1 MAPWTGQACGDRVD
15 SLTGGGSILY
25 RSALAL
31 LDEAAAALGLDPG
44 LHERLRHPKRALLV
58 SIPTRMDDG
67 RTRVYLGYRVQHNL
81 TLGPAKGGVRYHPD
95 TTLEEVSALAMLMT
109 WKCALMG
116 LPYGGAKGGVRCDP
130 ETMSAGELERMTRR
144 YTSEIV
150 LAIGPDRDVPAP
162 DMYTN
167 DQTMAWIM
175 DTYSMQ
181 KGGTVPGVVTGKPLL
196 LGGTLGRLEA
206 TGRGVAIMAEEACRA
221 TGRPL
226 AGAAVAVQGFGNVGG
241 VAARLLHEAG
251 CRLVAVSDVR
261 GGIYNGAGLDVPRL
275 LRHVRENK
283 YVEGFPGAERITNAD
298 LLTAPCDI
306 LIPAALQGQI
316 TPENA
321 ERVRAAIVVEGANG
335 PTLPEADPILARRG
349 IFVVPDVLANAG
361 GVTVSY
367 FEWVQDL
374 QLYFWSEEQI
384 NARLRAL
391 MTGAFAKVRALAASR
406 GVDLRR
412 AAYMLGVQRVAEA
425 KHLRGLF
432 P

>member
-1 MAPWTGQACGDRVD
+1 VE
-15 SLTGGGSILY
+15 SLTGGPNSLY

-31 LDEAAAALGLDPG
+31 LDETAAALRLDPG
-44 LHERLRHPKRALLV
+44 IHQRLRSPKRALVV

-67 RTRVYLGYRVQHNL
+67 RTRVFLGYRVQHNI
-81 TLGPAKGGVRYHPD
+81 TLGPSKGGVRYHPH
-95 TTLEEVSALAMLMT
+95 TTLEEVTALAMLMT

-130 ETMSAGELERMTRR
+130 ETMSVGELERMTRR

-150 LAIGPDRDVPAP
+150 LAIGPDRDIPAP
-162 DMYTN
+162 DLYTN

-181 KGGTVPGVVTGKPLL
+181 KGVTVPGVVTGKPVL

-206 TGRGVAIMAEEACRA
+206 TGRGVAIMVEEACRA
-221 TGRPL
+221 TGRPF

-251 CRLVAVSDVR
+251 CRVVAASDVR
-261 GGIYNGAGLDVPRL
+261 GGIYNRAGLDVPRL
-275 LRHVRENK
+275 LQHVRENK
-283 YVEGFPGAERITNAD
+283 YVEGFPGADRITNPE
-298 LLTAPCDI
+298 LLVCDCDI

-316 TPENA
+316 TPANA
-321 ERVRAAIVVEGANG
+321 EEIRATILVEGANG
-335 PTLPEADPILARRG
+335 PTLPEADAILARRG
-349 IFVVPDVLANAG
+349 IFVVPDILANAG

-384 NARLRAL
+384 NQRLRAL
-391 MTGAFAKVRALAASR
+391 MTGAFAAVRAVAEAR

-412 AAYMLGVQRVAEA
+412 AAYMLGVKRVAEA
-425 KHLRGLF
+425 KRLRGLY

>member
-1 MAPWTGQACGDRVD
+1 ME
-15 SLTGGGSILY
+15 SLTGSPNTLY
-25 RSALAL
+25 QSALIL
-31 LDEAAAALGLDPG
+31 LDEAAAALRLDPG
-44 LHERLRHPKRALLV
+44 IHERLRYPKRALMV

-67 RTRVYLGYRVQHNL
+67 RTRVFLGYRVQHNV
-81 TLGPAKGGVRYHPD
+81 TLGPGKGGIRYHPD
-95 TTLEEVSALAMLMT
+95 TTLEEVTALAMLMT

-162 DMYTN
+162 DLYTN

-181 KGGTVPGVVTGKPLL
+181 KGGTVPGVVTGKPVL

-251 CRLVAVSDVR
+251 CRIVAVSDVR
-261 GGIYNGAGLDVPRL
+261 GGITSGAGLDVPRL
-275 LRHVRENK
+275 LEHVRENK
-283 YVEGFPGAERITNAD
+283 YVERFPGAERIANAE
-298 LLTAPCDI
+298 LLTCPCDI

-316 TPENA
+316 TPANA
-321 ERVRAAIVVEGANG
+321 EQIRARIIVEGANG
-335 PTLPEADPILARRG
+335 PTLPEADAMLARRG
-349 IFVVPDVLANAG
+349 IFVVPDILANAG

-374 QLYFWSEEQI
+374 QMYFWTEEQI
-384 NARLRAL
+384 TQRLRSL
-391 MTGAFAKVRALAASR
+391 MTGAFAEVRGLATAR

-412 AAYMLGVQRVAEA
+412 AATMLGVQRVAEA
-425 KHLRGLF
+425 KRLRGLY

>member
-1 MAPWTGQACGDRVD
+1 MGGIARRLLSSTAAGTGQACEDGVE
-15 SLTGGGSILY
+15 SLTGGPNTLY
-25 RSALAL
+25 RSALTL
-31 LDEAAAALGLDPG
+31 LDETAAALRLDPG
-44 LHERLRHPKRALLV
+44 IHQRLRYPKRALVV

-67 RTRVYLGYRVQHNL
+67 RTEVFLGYRVQHNI
-81 TLGPAKGGVRYHPD
+81 TLGPAKGGVRYHPH
-95 TTLEEVSALAMLMT
+95 TTLEEVTALAMLMT

-150 LAIGPDRDVPAP
+150 LAIGPDRDIAAP

-181 KGGTVPGVVTGKPLL
+181 KGMTVPGVVTGKPVL
-196 LGGTLGRLEA
+196 LGGTLGRLAA
-206 TGRGVAIMAEEACRA
+206 TGRGVATMAEEACRA

-251 CRLVAVSDVR
+251 CRMVAVSDVR

-275 LRHVRENK
+275 LQHVRENK
-283 YVEGFPGAERITNAD
+283 YVEGFPGADRITNPE
-298 LLTAPCDI
+298 LLVCDCDI
-306 LIPAALQGQI
+306 LIHAALQGQI
-316 TPENA
+316 TVVNA
-321 ERVRAAIVVEGANG
+321 EQIKATIIVEGANG
-335 PTLPEADPILARRG
+335 PTLPEADAILTRRG

-367 FEWVQDL
+367 FEW
-374 QLYFWSEEQI
+374 
-384 NARLRAL
+384 
-391 MTGAFAKVRALAASR
+391 
-406 GVDLRR
+406 
-412 AAYMLGVQRVAEA
+412 
-425 KHLRGLF
+425 
-432 P
+432 

>member
-1 MAPWTGQACGDRVD
+1 ME
-15 SLTGGGSILY
+15 SLTGGPNSLY

-31 LDEAAAALGLDPG
+31 LDETAATLRLDPG
-44 LHERLRHPKRALLV
+44 IHQRLRSPKRALVV
-58 SIPTRMDDG
+58 SVPTRMDDG
-67 RTRVYLGYRVQHNL
+67 RTRVFLGYRVQHNI
-81 TLGPAKGGVRYHPD
+81 TLGPSKGGVRYHPH
-95 TTLEEVSALAMLMT
+95 TTLEEVTALAMLMT

-150 LAIGPDRDVPAP
+150 LAIGPDRDIPAP
-162 DMYTN
+162 DLYTH

-181 KGGTVPGVVTGKPLL
+181 KGVTVPGVVTGKPVL
-196 LGGTLGRLEA
+196 LGGTLGRLTA
-206 TGRGVAIMAEEACRA
+206 TGRGVAIMVEEACRA
-221 TGRPL
+221 TGRPF
-226 AGAAVAVQGFGNVGG
+226 AGSAVAVQGFGTVGG

-251 CRLVAVSDVR
+251 CRVVAVSDVR
-261 GGIYNGAGLDVPRL
+261 GGIYNGAGLDVLRL
-275 LRHVRENK
+275 LQHVRENK
-283 YVEGFPGAERITNAD
+283 YVEGFPGADRITNAD
-298 LLTAPCDI
+298 LLVCDCDI

-316 TPENA
+316 TPANA
-321 ERVRAAIVVEGANG
+321 GQIRAAILVEGANG
-335 PTLPEADPILARRG
+335 PTLPEADAILARRG

-374 QLYFWSEEQI
+374 QMYFWSEEQI
-384 NARLRAL
+384 NQRLRAL
-391 MTGAFAKVRALAASR
+391 MTGAFAQVRGVAEAR

-412 AAYMLGVQRVAEA
+412 AAYMLGVKRVADA
-425 KHLRGLF
+425 KRLRGLY

>member
-1 MAPWTGQACGDRVD
+1 ME
-15 SLTGGGSILY
+15 SLTGGPNSLY

-31 LDEAAAALGLDPG
+31 LDETAATLRLDPG
-44 LHERLRHPKRALLV
+44 IHQRLRSPKRALVV
-58 SIPTRMDDG
+58 SVPTRMDDG
-67 RTRVYLGYRVQHNL
+67 RTRVFLGYRVQHNI
-81 TLGPAKGGVRYHPD
+81 TLGPSKGGVRYHPH
-95 TTLEEVSALAMLMT
+95 TTLEEVTALAMLMT

-150 LAIGPDRDVPAP
+150 LAIGPDRDIPAP
-162 DMYTN
+162 DLYTH

-181 KGGTVPGVVTGKPLL
+181 KGVTVPGVVTGKPVL
-196 LGGTLGRLEA
+196 LGGTLGRLTA
-206 TGRGVAIMAEEACRA
+206 TGRGVAIMVEEACRA
-221 TGRPL
+221 TGRPF
-226 AGAAVAVQGFGNVGG
+226 AGSAVAVQGFGNVGG

-251 CRLVAVSDVR
+251 CRVVAAGDVR
-261 GGIYNGAGLDVPRL
+261 GGIYNRDGLDVLRL
-275 LRHVRENK
+275 LQHVRENK
-283 YVEGFPGAERITNAD
+283 YVEGFPGADRITNAD
-298 LLTAPCDI
+298 LLVCDCDI

-316 TPENA
+316 TPANA
-321 ERVRAAIVVEGANG
+321 GQIRAAILVEGANG
-335 PTLPEADPILARRG
+335 PTLPEADAILARRG

-374 QLYFWSEEQI
+374 QMYFWSEEQI
-384 NARLRAL
+384 NQRLRAL
-391 MTGAFAKVRALAASR
+391 MTGAFAQVRAVAEAR

-412 AAYMLGVQRVAEA
+412 AAYMLGVKRVADA
-425 KHLRGLF
+425 KRLRGLY

>member
-1 MAPWTGQACGDRVD
+1 VE
-15 SLTGGGSILY
+15 SLTDSANTLY
-25 RSALAL
+25 RSALTL
-31 LDEAAAALGLDPG
+31 LDEAAAALRLDPG
-44 LHERLRHPKRALLV
+44 IHKRLRHPKRALVV

-67 RTRVYLGYRVQHNL
+67 RTELFLGYRVQHNI
-81 TLGPAKGGVRYHPD
+81 TLGPSKGGIRYHPH
-95 TTLEEVSALAMLMT
+95 TTLEEVTALAMLMT

-162 DMYTN
+162 DVYTN
-167 DQTMAWIM
+167 DQTMAWVM

-181 KGGTVPGVVTGKPLL
+181 KGVTVPGVVTGKPVL
-196 LGGTLGRLEA
+196 LGGTLGRLTA
-206 TGRGVAIMAEEACRA
+206 TGRGVATMVEEACRA
-221 TGRPL
+221 TGRPF

-251 CRLVAVSDVR
+251 CRVVAVSDVR
-261 GGIYNGAGLDVPRL
+261 GGIYNRAGLDVPRL
-275 LRHVRENK
+275 LQHVRENK
-283 YVEGFPGAERITNAD
+283 YVEGFPGADRITNAE
-298 LLTAPCDI
+298 LLASDCDV

-316 TPENA
+316 TLANA
-321 ERVRAAIVVEGANG
+321 EQVRAAIIVEGANG
-335 PTLPEADPILARRG
+335 PTLPEADAILAQRG
-349 IFVVPDVLANAG
+349 IFVVPDILANAG

-384 NARLRAL
+384 NQRLRHL
-391 MTGAFAKVRALAASR
+391 MTGAFAAVRALAEAR
-406 GVDLRR
+406 GLTLRR
-412 AAYMLGVQRVAEA
+412 AATMLGVNRVAEA
-425 KHLRGLF
+425 KRLRGLY

>member
-1 MAPWTGQACGDRVD
+1 ME
-15 SLTGGGSILY
+15 SLTGSPNTLY
-25 RSALAL
+25 QSALVL
-31 LDEAAAALGLDPG
+31 LDEAAAALRLDPG
-44 LHERLRHPKRALLV
+44 IHERLRSPKRALIV

-67 RTRVYLGYRVQHNL
+67 RTRVFLGYRVQHNV
-81 TLGPAKGGVRYHPD
+81 TLGPGKGGIRYHPD
-95 TTLEEVSALAMLMT
+95 TTLEEVTALAMLMT

-150 LAIGPDRDVPAP
+150 LAIGPDRDIPAP
-162 DMYTN
+162 DLYTN

-181 KGGTVPGVVTGKPLL
+181 KGGTVPGVVTGKPVL

-261 GGIYNGAGLDVPRL
+261 GGITSGAGLDVARL
-275 LRHVRENK
+275 LEYVRENK
-283 YVEGFPGAERITNAD
+283 YVEGFPGAERITNAE
-298 LLTAPCDI
+298 LLTCPCDI

-316 TPENA
+316 TPANA
-321 ERVRAAIVVEGANG
+321 EQIRARIIVEGANG
-335 PTLPEADPILARRG
+335 PTLPEADALLARRG
-349 IFVVPDVLANAG
+349 IFVVPDILANAG

-374 QLYFWSEEQI
+374 QMYFWTEEQI
-384 NARLRAL
+384 TQRLRSL
-391 MTGAFAKVRALAASR
+391 MTGAFAEVRGLATAR

-412 AAYMLGVQRVAEA
+412 AATMLGVQRVAEA
-425 KHLRGLF
+425 KRLRGLY